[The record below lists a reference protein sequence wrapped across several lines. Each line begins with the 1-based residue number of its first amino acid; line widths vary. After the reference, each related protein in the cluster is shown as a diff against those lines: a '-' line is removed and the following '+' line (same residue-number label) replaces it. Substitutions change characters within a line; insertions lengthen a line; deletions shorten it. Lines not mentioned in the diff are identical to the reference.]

1 MEACSYAE
9 ICGGCLYRRESPENY
24 QKRKEEAFRR
34 VMASLK
40 KQPEQYGNPVFIP
53 DGTRRRASLA
63 FRRHK
68 GKLVLGFNM
77 RKSAEIVD
85 IQKCCLLAPQLNA
98 VLPEV
103 RDLLAELCSLPFS
116 EKKGRKIQQT
126 FLTAGDVWLC
136 QADNGIDLVLE
147 FDGELDLSRRMVIF
161 EKAQNSEKIIRIS
174 HRRRN
179 NETPEPVV
187 EKFPPL
193 VDIAGVNVYIPAG
206 CFMQASGE
214 AERVLIGLVLK
225 YLGNTEGN
233 IADLFCGMGT
243 FSYPLSRNIRNKI
256 TAVDSSA
263 ELLNAFAKSIHKN
276 MIPNI
281 EIKNKNLFK
290 YPLDE
295 NELKNF
301 TAIVFDPPRA
311 GASAQ
316 VAKMAA
322 LSPDSRT
329 QKIIAVSCNPES
341 FVNDANVLLEG
352 GYCLKEI
359 TMVDQFICSNH
370 MELVALFSKQ

>member
-9 ICGGCLYRRESPENY
+9 ICGGCLYRREASEDY
-24 QKRKEEAFRR
+24 QKHKEEAFRR
-34 VMASLK
+34 VMAGLK

-85 IQKCCLLAPQLNA
+85 IQKCCLLTPQLNA

-214 AERVLIGLVLK
+214 AERTLIGLVLK
-225 YLGNTEGN
+225 YLGNMEGN

-316 VAKMAA
+316 VAKLAA
-322 LSPDSRT
+322 LSPDSQP

-341 FVNDANVLLEG
+341 FVNDANILLEG

>member
-9 ICGGCLYRRESPENY
+9 ICGGCLYRREASEDY
-24 QKRKEEAFRR
+24 QKHKEEAFRR
-34 VMASLK
+34 VMAGLK

-85 IQKCCLLAPQLNA
+85 IQKCCLLTPQLNA

-174 HRRRN
+174 HRRRD

-214 AERVLIGLVLK
+214 AERTLIGLVLK
-225 YLGNTEGN
+225 YLGNMEGN

-316 VAKMAA
+316 VAKLAA
-322 LSPDSRT
+322 LSPDSQP

-341 FVNDANVLLEG
+341 FVNDANILLEG

>member
-9 ICGGCLYRRESPENY
+9 ICGGCLYRGESPENY

-290 YPLDE
+290 YPLDK

>member
-9 ICGGCLYRRESPENY
+9 ICGGCLYRREAPEDY

-34 VMASLK
+34 VIAGLK

-85 IQKCCLLAPQLNA
+85 IQKCCLLTPQLNA

-103 RDLLAELCSLPFS
+103 RDLLTELCSLPFS

-147 FDGELDLSRRMVIF
+147 FDSELDLSRRMVIF

-214 AERVLIGLVLK
+214 AERTLIGLVLK

-322 LSPDSRT
+322 LSPNSRT

-370 MELVALFSKQ
+370 MELVALFSK

>member
-9 ICGGCLYRRESPENY
+9 ICGGCLYRRETPEDY

-34 VMASLK
+34 VMAGLK

-85 IQKCCLLAPQLNA
+85 IQKCCLLTPQLNA

-161 EKAQNSEKIIRIS
+161 EKAQSSEKIIRIS

-193 VDIAGVNVYIPAG
+193 VEIAGINVYIPAG

-214 AERVLIGLVLK
+214 AEKTLIGLVLK

-316 VAKMAA
+316 AAKMVA
-322 LSPDSRT
+322 LSPDSRP

-341 FVNDANVLLEG
+341 FVNDANILLEG

>member
-9 ICGGCLYRRESPENY
+9 ICGGCLYRRESPEDY

-34 VMASLK
+34 VMAGLK

-85 IQKCCLLAPQLNA
+85 IQKCCLLTPQLNA

-161 EKAQNSEKIIRIS
+161 EKAQSSEKIIRIS

-193 VDIAGVNVYIPAG
+193 VEIAGINVYIPAG

-214 AERVLIGLVLK
+214 AEKTLIGLVLK

-316 VAKMAA
+316 AAKMAA
-322 LSPDSRT
+322 LSPDSRP

-341 FVNDANVLLEG
+341 FVNDANILLEG

>member
-9 ICGGCLYRRESPENY
+9 ICGGCLYRRESPEDY

-34 VMASLK
+34 VMAGLK

-85 IQKCCLLAPQLNA
+85 IQKCCLLTPQLNA

-147 FDGELDLSRRMVIF
+147 FDGELDISRRMVIF
-161 EKAQNSEKIIRIS
+161 EKAQSSEKIIRIS

-193 VDIAGVNVYIPAG
+193 VDIAGINVYIPAG

-214 AERVLIGLVLK
+214 AEKTLIGLVLK

-316 VAKMAA
+316 AAKMAA
-322 LSPDSRT
+322 LSPDSRP

>member
-1 MEACSYAE
+1 
-9 ICGGCLYRRESPENY
+9 
-24 QKRKEEAFRR
+24 
-34 VMASLK
+34 
-40 KQPEQYGNPVFIP
+40 
-53 DGTRRRASLA
+53 
-63 FRRHK
+63 
-68 GKLVLGFNM
+68 M

-243 FSYPLSRNIRNKI
+243 FSYPLSHNIRNKI

>member
-9 ICGGCLYRRESPENY
+9 ICGGCLYRREAPEDY
-24 QKRKEEAFRR
+24 QERKEEAFRR
-34 VMASLK
+34 VMAGLK

-85 IQKCCLLAPQLNA
+85 IQKCCLLTPQLNA

-103 RDLLAELCSLPFS
+103 RDLLTELCSLPFS

-147 FDGELDLSRRMVIF
+147 FDSELDLSRRMVIF
-161 EKAQNSEKIIRIS
+161 EKAQNSKKIIRIS

-214 AERVLIGLVLK
+214 AERTLIGLVLK

>member
-9 ICGGCLYRRESPENY
+9 ICGGCLYRREAPEDY
-24 QKRKEEAFRR
+24 QERKEEAFRR
-34 VMASLK
+34 VMAGLK

-85 IQKCCLLAPQLNA
+85 IQKCCLLTPQLNA
-98 VLPEV
+98 VLLEV
-103 RDLLAELCSLPFS
+103 RDLLTELCSLPFS

-147 FDGELDLSRRMVIF
+147 FDSELDLSRRMVIF
-161 EKAQNSEKIIRIS
+161 EKAQNSKKIIRIS

-214 AERVLIGLVLK
+214 AERTLIGLVLK

-322 LSPDSRT
+322 LPLAARP

-341 FVNDANVLLEG
+341 FVNDANILLEG

-359 TMVDQFICSNH
+359 TMVDQFIYSNH

>member
-9 ICGGCLYRRESPENY
+9 ICGGCLYRREAPEDY
-24 QKRKEEAFRR
+24 QERKEEAFRR
-34 VMASLK
+34 VMAGLK

-85 IQKCCLLAPQLNA
+85 IQKCCLLTPQLNA
-98 VLPEV
+98 VLLEV
-103 RDLLAELCSLPFS
+103 RDLLTELCSLPFS

-147 FDGELDLSRRMVIF
+147 FDSELDLSRRMVIF
-161 EKAQNSEKIIRIS
+161 EKAQNSKKIIRIS

-214 AERVLIGLVLK
+214 AERTLIGLVLK

>member
-9 ICGGCLYRRESPENY
+9 ICGGCLYRREAPEDY
-24 QKRKEEAFRR
+24 QERKEEAFRR
-34 VMASLK
+34 VMAGLK

-85 IQKCCLLAPQLNA
+85 IQKCCLLTPQLNA
-98 VLPEV
+98 VLLEV